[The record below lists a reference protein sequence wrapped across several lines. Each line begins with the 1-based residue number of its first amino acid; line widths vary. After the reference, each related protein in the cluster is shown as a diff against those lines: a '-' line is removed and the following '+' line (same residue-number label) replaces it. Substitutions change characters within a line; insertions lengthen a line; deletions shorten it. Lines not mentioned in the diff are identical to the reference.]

1 MKRFNLLWLVLV
13 WVGLAAC
20 NAPAGATPTLAQL
33 ATIPT
38 LTPSILAP
46 SPLPVVPTFTPQPT
60 STTIPQPILA
70 QPTVSASPFPLP
82 TPLLYTVVDD
92 DTLSGLAAR
101 FGVTVDLIVQ
111 VNPGLNP
118 DLLTIGQLLIIPP
131 ALAND
136 SLTLP
141 VHYVREGETLSSIA
155 AQYGITVLALQQANP
170 TVKPEALVPG
180 QPLLVPISLG
190 EVHWTVSG
198 DTLGGISSRYGVS
211 IDSLLQANTAVL
223 DLNNPDFVPAGVL
236 LTIPQEQVAEGYDC
250 SSQPARSGVITYIIA
265 NGEKLFCLGR
275 KFGVSVTTLLYAN
288 PHIIGENG
296 VQDGVEIVVPPGDGA
311 IYQITANDVSQGV
324 ALSDLMLWYGLSR
337 FEDVHDWA
345 GNPVTDPLPE
355 GLQLFLA
362 NADLLAGPFISDPLV
377 VVDDSPVPPVG
388 GATPG
393 SSGDVSGPIPTPPAG
408 NTPVGALRP
417 ANNPWSGE
425 MTSFDTGYCGG
436 VSDGSGWSG
445 SLVWPVGSTQIHENR
460 GFRPGHPAID
470 IDSYIGASVSAAA
483 SGEVI
488 WAGFSRWGGGNM
500 VVLAHGGSWQTHYA
514 HLDTVLVSCGQF
526 VGQGQLIGTVGQS
539 GSSSFPHLHL
549 ELRYGGFSYDPLLWL
564 P

>member
-1 MKRFNLLWLVLV
+1 MARFNLLWLIILG
-13 WVGLAAC
+13 VGLTAC

-38 LTPSILAP
+38 ITPSLVAP
-46 SPLPVVPTFTPQPT
+46 SPHPLAPTFTPQPT
-60 STTIPQPILA
+60 ITTILPQATLA
-70 QPTVSASPFPLP
+70 QPTVSPSPFPLP
-82 TPLLYTVVDD
+82 TPLLYTVTAG
-92 DTLSGLAAR
+92 DTLSGLAVR
-101 FGVTVDLIVQ
+101 FGVTVDVIIQ

-118 DLLTIGQLLIIPP
+118 DLLTIGQQLIIPP
-131 ALAND
+131 ALTND
-136 SLTLP
+136 SLSLP
-141 VHYVREGETLSSIA
+141 VHYVRAGETLSSIA
-155 AQYGITVLALQQANP
+155 EQYGITVLALQQANP
-170 TVKPEALVPG
+170 TVRPEALVPG

-198 DTLGGISSRYGVS
+198 DTLGGIALQYGVS
-211 IDSLLQANTAVL
+211 IDSLLRANTTVL

-250 SSQPARSGVITYIIA
+250 SLQPTRIGVITYVIA

-275 KFGVSVTTLLYAN
+275 KFGLSVTTLLYAN
-288 PHIIGENG
+288 PNIIGENG
-296 VQDGVEIVVPPGDGA
+296 VQDGVEIIVPPTDGA
-311 IYQITANDVSQGV
+311 IYQITANDVSQEV
-324 ALSDLMLWYGLSR
+324 SLEDLMLWYSLSR
-337 FEDVHDWA
+337 FEDVRDWA
-345 GNPVTDPLPE
+345 GNPATEPLGE

-362 NADLLAGPFISDPLV
+362 NADLLAGPFTSEPIV
-377 VVDDSPVPPVG
+377 VTGDIPVPPAG
-388 GATPG
+388 GATP
-393 SSGDVSGPIPTPPAG
+393 SGGDTGNPIPTPPAG
-408 NTPVGALRP
+408 DTPTGALRP

-436 VSDGSGWSG
+436 VNDGSGWSG
-445 SLVWPVGSTQIHENR
+445 SLVWAVGSTQIHENR

-470 IDSYIGASVSAAA
+470 IDSYIGASVFAAA